1 MMGVYQ
7 GLQLDPSILKQ
18 YIRNSSSAKEKRY
31 YYAIMAARSLLIVA
45 FAIVFIGGLSQIF
58 GQENSP
64 MAVVLFCWMLSI
76 RFVNFEYCVWD
87 SLVTLAVVLLILLVA
102 PTLAMMAPPV
112 PLFVLHGVAFFALL
126 TITSQRPELGNGGL
140 CGFSYVY
147 LTGNPVQGEVLLQRA
162 GLVLV
167 GYAICALI
175 LVKKHR
181 QAHTQV
187 RFHHV
192 VRRFSLTSLTNLWQV
207 RMALGVSLVLT
218 LGSVLQVQ
226 RFIWMGFACASL
238 LSQYPYS
245 HDTRTRVWQRMVGV
259 LAGSGAYFLL
269 YLVLPEALH
278 PMMGPLG
285 GVCLGFCTD
294 YRYKTAMNCFGA
306 LMMGTA
312 IYGVQEAVV
321 LRIVDTLLGVL
332 LGMVFAWVFHH
343 LVTVRVLPKHE
354 AKRA

>member
-1 MMGVYQ
+1 MSVYQ

-18 YIRNSSSAKEKRY
+18 YIRNSATRQEKGY

-45 FAIVFIGGLSQIF
+45 FAIVFIGGLSQVF
-58 GQENSP
+58 GQANSP

-76 RFVNFEYCVWD
+76 RFVNFEYCVRD
-87 SLVTLAVVLLILLVA
+87 SLVTLGAVLLILLVT
-102 PTLAMMAPPV
+102 PTLALMAPPV
-112 PLFVLHGVAFFALL
+112 LLFVLHGVAFFALV

-181 QAHTQV
+181 QAHKEV

-192 VRRFSLTSLTNLWQV
+192 VRRFSLISLTHLWQV
-207 RMALGVSLVLT
+207 RMALGVSLALT
-218 LGSVLQVQ
+218 LGSVLQVP

-245 HDTRTRVWQRMVGV
+245 PDTRTRVWQRMVGV

-269 YLVLPEALH
+269 YLVLPDALH

-285 GVCLGFCTD
+285 GLCLGFCTD

-312 IYGVQEAVV
+312 IYGVQDAVV
-321 LRIVDTLLGVL
+321 LRVVDTFLGVV
-332 LGMVFAWVFHH
+332 LGMAFAWVFHH
-343 LVTVRVLPKHE
+343 LVTVRVLPEQK
-354 AKRA
+354 AQRA

>member
-1 MMGVYQ
+1 MSVYQ
-7 GLQLDPSILKQ
+7 GLQLDPAILKQ
-18 YIRNSSSAKEKRY
+18 YIRKSQSAGEKRY
-31 YYAIMAARSLLIVA
+31 YYAIMAARSVLIVA
-45 FAIVFIGGLSQIF
+45 FAILFIGGLSQIF
-58 GQENSP
+58 GQENTP
-64 MAVVLFCWMLSI
+64 MAVVLFCWMLAV
-76 RFVNFEYCVWD
+76 RFVNFEYCIRD
-87 SLVTLAVVLLILLVA
+87 SLVSLGVMLSILLLA
-102 PTLAMMAPPV
+102 PTLALMAPPML
-112 PLFVLHGVAFFALL
+112 LFVLHGVAFFALL
-126 TITSQRPELGNGGL
+126 TLTSQRPELGNAGL

-162 GLVLV
+162 GLALV
-167 GYAICALI
+167 GYLICALI

-181 QAHTQV
+181 GAHREV

-192 VRRFSLTSLTNLWQV
+192 VRRFSLTSLTHLWQV

-245 HDTRTRVWQRMVGV
+245 PDTRTRVWQRIVGV
-259 LAGSGAYFLL
+259 LAGSEAYFVLYQLL
-269 YLVLPEALH
+269 PSGLH

-285 GVCLGFCTD
+285 GLCLGFCTD

-312 IYGVQEAVV
+312 IYGVQDAVV
-321 LRIVDTLLGVL
+321 LRIVDTILGVL

-343 LVTVRVLPKHE
+343 LVTVRVLPEQERKT
-354 AKRA
+354 A